1 MSLVP
6 SPELLTVCMK
16 EDNDLKIGWM
26 FKVVLQP
33 IQSEYVYTCGNK

>member
-1 MSLVP
+1 
-6 SPELLTVCMK
+6 MK

-33 IQSEYVYTCGNK
+33 IQSEYVNLETREILGQINDI